1 MTPTAEPVQEAKP
14 KLRASVEGFPV
25 EAWVG
30 RGSPQGQG
38 HWQQQSHK
46 FPFGASP
53 LGGHQ

>member
-30 RGSPQGQG
+30 RGSLLGLG
-38 HWQQQSHK
+38 HWQQLS
-46 FPFGASP
+46 GEVP
-53 LGGHQ
+53 LVISSLGDRL